1 MDLTDKMCCQ
11 EAKQYSEEYDC
22 FYCSTCDKWLEEKCG
37 DEECDY
43 CWGRPPKPSDHQP
56 VPELGPKYL
65 DRKL

>member
-1 MDLTDKMCCQ
+1 L
-11 EAKQYSEEYDC
+11 YSEEYDC

-56 VPELGPKYL
+56 IPELGPKSL